1 MTYNKWTKH
10 KILYDKNNISYIKMN
25 KKRVNID
32 DIIIT
37 DREKDI
43 AYIPYQENTLYFIKA
58 KYGINDY
65 IELKKV
71 F

>member
-1 MTYNKWTKH
+1 MTFDKWTKH
-10 KILYDKNNISYIKMN
+10 KIYYDKSNISYIKMN
-25 KKRVNID
+25 KKRVNLD

-43 AYIPYQENTLYFIKA
+43 AYIPYQANTLYFIKA